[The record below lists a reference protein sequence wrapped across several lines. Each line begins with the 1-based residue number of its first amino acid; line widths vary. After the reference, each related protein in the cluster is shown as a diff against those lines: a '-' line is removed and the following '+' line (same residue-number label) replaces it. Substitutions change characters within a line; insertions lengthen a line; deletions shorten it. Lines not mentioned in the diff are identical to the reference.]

1 MFANAYVHNLAG
13 SFVMT
18 SQVAL
23 GNNVTRNLECTLV
36 CQLKLES
43 LEWTGIGDDCAH
55 M

>member
-1 MFANAYVHNLAG
+1 MFANAYVLDLAG

-18 SQVAL
+18 SQTAL

-43 LEWTGIGDDCAH
+43 LEWTGIGGDCAH